1 LSGRRLLR
9 IRGWTTRRGQSP
21 NVPYFEEKKW
31 EERYVALP
39 DEAFIDDAPLP
50 WTISS
55 NDGETE
61 DPLGRD

>member
-1 LSGRRLLR
+1 M
-9 IRGWTTRRGQSP
+9 
-21 NVPYFEEKKW
+21 
-31 EERYVALP
+31 ALP